1 MESSTPAFFLVMV
14 FVSVFLLVYSFVV
27 PVFGAERKAAKR
39 LKKRLRTVALQ
50 RGGRKGAAAMLRD
63 KYLRELSPLE
73 RQLEAL
79 PGMER
84 LGLYIEQ
91 AGRQV
96 PAYRL
101 SLLALGLAVVAG
113 WLVFTLLHQPL
124 LAVLAAVAGLAAPF
138 IRISMDRSNRMM
150 KFEEQLPEALD
161 VMVRALKA
169 GHPFSGT
176 LQLVAEEMNDPIAH
190 EFGITFADINYG
202 LEVKQAF
209 LNLLER
215 VPNMTLMTLVTAVV
229 VQRETGGNLAETLSK
244 ISTVIR
250 GRFRLSRRVKSLS
263 AEGRLSAWILA
274 MIPFVLFII
283 IMVTTPSYLPILLQE
298 PAGQKIVGT
307 AFFLQVVGILWIR
320 RIINIEV

>member
-1 MESSTPAFFLVMV
+1 MESTPAFFLAMV
-14 FVSVFLLVYSFVV
+14 FASVFLMVYSFVM
-27 PVFGAERKAAKR
+27 PVFGAERKAARR

-50 RGGRKGAAAMLRD
+50 HDKKGAAAMMRE

-73 RQLEAL
+73 RWLEAL

-84 LGLYIEQ
+84 LALYIEQ
-91 AGRQV
+91 AGRQT
-96 PAYRL
+96 PAYRVV
-101 SLLALGLAVVAG
+101 LLALVLSGVAG
-113 WLVFTLLHQPL
+113 WLVFTLVHQPL
-124 LAVLAAVAGLAAPF
+124 LALLAAATGLVAPF
-138 IRISMDRSNRMM
+138 FRISMERSQRLM

-176 LQLVAEEMNDPIAH
+176 LQLVSEEMNQPIAR
-190 EFGITFADINYG
+190 EFGIAFADINYG
-202 LEVKQAF
+202 LDVKQAF
-209 LNLLER
+209 LNMLER
-215 VPNMTLMTLVTAVV
+215 VPNMTLMTMVTAVV

-244 ISTVIR
+244 ISSVIR
-250 GRFRLSRRVKSLS
+250 GRFRLNRRVKTLS

-274 MIPFVLFII
+274 MVPFALFII

-298 PAGQKIVGT
+298 PDGQKIIAV
-307 AFFLQVVGILWIR
+307 AFVLQVIGILWIR

>member
-1 MESSTPAFFLVMV
+1 MESTPTFFLVMV
-14 FVSVFLLVYSFVV
+14 FISVFLMVYSFVV

-39 LKKRLRTVALQ
+39 LKQRLRTVALQ
-50 RGGRKGAAAMLRD
+50 RRHKGAAAMLRD

-73 RQLEAL
+73 RRLEAL

-84 LGLYIEQ
+84 LSLYIEQ
-91 AGRQV
+91 AGNQI
-96 PAYRL
+96 PAYRVM
-101 SLLALGLAVVAG
+101 LLALGLAIAAG
-113 WLVFTLLHQPL
+113 WLVFALLGQVL
-124 LAVLAAVAGLAAPF
+124 LAILAATAGLVTPF
-138 IRISMDRSNRMM
+138 IRISLERSSRLML
-150 KFEEQLPEALD
+150 FEEQLPEALD

-176 LQLVAEEMNDPIAH
+176 LQLVAEEMNDPIAR

-202 LEVKQAF
+202 LDVKQAF

-244 ISTVIR
+244 ISSVIR
-250 GRFRLSRRVKSLS
+250 GRFRLNRRIKTLS
-263 AEGRLSAWILA
+263 AEGRLSGWILA
-274 MIPFVLFII
+274 MIPFALFIM
-283 IMVTTPSYLPILLQE
+283 IMVTTPSYLPVLLQE
-298 PAGQKIVGT
+298 PEGLKIIGT

-320 RIINIEV
+320 RIINFEV

>member
-1 MESSTPAFFLVMV
+1 MESTPTFFLVMV
-14 FVSVFLLVYSFVV
+14 FISVFLMVYSFVV
-27 PVFGAERKAAKR
+27 PVFGAERKAARR
-39 LKKRLRTVALQ
+39 LKKRLSAVALQ
-50 RGGRKGAAAMLRD
+50 RHHKGAAAMLRA

-73 RQLEAL
+73 RWLEAL

-84 LGLYIEQ
+84 LALYIEQ
-91 AGRQV
+91 AGRQT
-96 PAYRL
+96 PAYRVT
-101 SLLALGLAVVAG
+101 LLALGLAAGAG
-113 WLVFTLLHQPL
+113 WLVFALLHQPL
-124 LAVLAAVAGLAAPF
+124 LAILAAAAGLVTPF
-138 IRISMDRSNRMM
+138 IRITMERSKRLM

-176 LQLVAEEMNDPIAH
+176 LQLVSEEMNEPIAH

-202 LEVKQAF
+202 LDVKVAF

-250 GRFRLSRRVKSLS
+250 GRFRLNRRVKTLS

-283 IMVTTPSYLPILLQE
+283 IIVTTPTYLPILLQE
-298 PAGQKIVGT
+298 PAGLKIIAT
-307 AFFLQVVGILWIR
+307 AFFLQVIGILWIR